1 MDELDDL
8 YFGNKMSEVADAVR
22 TFPIIYDITQRQLYR
37 KVLDDLKN
45 GTVNEIDTDLYEA
58 YGNGLRKAVDTVLGE
73 SEYGDEYF
81 DMQMQ
86 MQANVSR
93 FAAYKAYHATQELK
107 DVDPADIDRKG
118 KLILNK
124 YNRWQAAEYNT
135 AVARARTAKQYHDFT
150 SDPISNELYP
160 NIKWLPSRSASPRE
174 AHRVFWNRVW
184 AKNDPFWNSN
194 TPGSLWNCKCDWEE
208 TDEPVTNGN
217 PNGTMSSKGL
227 DGNPAVTGKVFTDDC
242 PYVKKGGKIV
252 ADFWEP
258 IEQHHN
264 EYLKYLK
271 DADYHDV
278 DFNWNGGMKAIHNGH
293 IVHSAKKE
301 EKFFKEQL
309 TSTQLE
315 QECQDVLFRLG
326 HKAILRDESQK
337 DADGKVLPSLD
348 MELDDKIMDIRS
360 ITTGR
365 CGYALLKKNKQL
377 GNVKF
382 KSETESDSVCLYFH
396 ESTTF
401 SKEMLLKDIK
411 WYKETLQSNGAKQ
424 RIKNVYIVTK
434 DAEEILIYEI

>member
-1 MDELDDL
+1 
-8 YFGNKMSEVADAVR
+8 MSEVADAIR
-22 TFPIIYDITQRQLYR
+22 TFPIIYDITQRELYR

-45 GTVNEIDTDLYEA
+45 GTVKEIDTDLYEA

-86 MQANVSR
+86 MRANVSR

-107 DVDPADIDRKG
+107 DVDPANIDKKG

-135 AVARARTAKQYHDFT
+135 AVARTRTAKQYHDFT

-174 AHRVFWNRVW
+174 AHRVFWNCVW

-217 PNGTMSSKGL
+217 PNGKVSAKGL
-227 DGNPAVTGKVFTDDC
+227 EGNPAVTGEIFTKDC
-242 PYVKKGGKIV
+242 PYVKKGGKDV
-252 ADFWEP
+252 KDFWEP

-278 DFNWNGGMKAIHNGH
+278 DFNWNGGMKATHKYHN
-293 IVHSAKKE
+293 I
-301 EKFFKEQL
+301 
-309 TSTQLE
+309 
-315 QECQDVLFRLG
+315 
-326 HKAILRDESQK
+326 
-337 DADGKVLPSLD
+337 
-348 MELDDKIMDIRS
+348 DKIGGVYERHVQNAGFKTGNAVILECERGKMDNERYVEGTWNGLKFEIA
-360 ITTGR
+360 GR
-365 CGYALLKKNKQL
+365 ETATINNILKGLKHCAAKRETEIAVLDFPNEGFTEENFKQAVL
-377 GNVKF
+377 RYRGLEKLNDGQFLKF
-382 KSETESDSVCLYFH
+382 KKIICVQNENIVYETDF
-396 ESTTF
+396 
-401 SKEMLLKDIK
+401 
-411 WYKETLQSNGAKQ
+411 
-424 RIKNVYIVTK
+424 
-434 DAEEILIYEI
+434 

>member
-1 MDELDDL
+1 
-8 YFGNKMSEVADAVR
+8 MSEVADAVR

-86 MQANVSR
+86 MQANVSH

-107 DVDPADIDRKG
+107 DVNPADIDRKG

-135 AVARARTAKQYHDFT
+135 AVARTRTAKQYHDFT

-264 EYLKYLK
+264 DYLKYLK
-271 DADYHDV
+271 DTDYHDV
-278 DFNWNGGMKAIHNGH
+278 DFNWNGGMKATHNGH

-337 DADGKVLPSLD
+337 GADGKQLPSLD
-348 MELDDKIMDIRS
+348 LQLDNKIMDIRS
-360 ITTGR
+360 ITTEN
-365 CGYALLKKNKQL
+365 CGSALLSKNKQL
-377 GNVKF
+377 GNVKY
-382 KSETESDSVCLYFH
+382 KTGVKSDSICLYFH
-396 ESTTF
+396 DATLF
-401 SKEMLLKDIK
+401 SENKLLNDIK
-411 WYKETLQSNGAKQ
+411 WFKEKLNEYGSKQ
-424 RIKNVYIVTK
+424 RIEKIHVVIK
-434 DAEEILIYEI
+434 DAKEILFYEI

>member
-1 MDELDDL
+1 
-8 YFGNKMSEVADAVR
+8 MSEVADAIR
-22 TFPIIYDITQRQLYR
+22 TFPIIYDITQKELYR

-45 GTVNEIDTDLYEA
+45 GTVKEIDTDLYEA
-58 YGNGLRKAVDTVLGE
+58 YGNGLRKAVDAVLGE

-86 MQANVSR
+86 MRANVSR

-107 DVDPADIDRKG
+107 DVDPADIDKKG

-160 NIKWLPSRSASPRE
+160 NIKWLPSRSATPRE
-174 AHRVFWNRVW
+174 VHRVFWNRVW

-227 DGNPAVTGKVFTDDC
+227 EGNPAVTGEIFTKDC
-242 PYVKKGGKIV
+242 PYVKKGGKDV
-252 ADFWEP
+252 KDFWEP

-278 DFNWNGGMKAIHNGH
+278 DFNWNGGMKATHKDHNFDPKKGHYEKDVCDVGFNNGH
-293 IVHSAKKE
+293 SVIFTSEFSNIIYKKFTE
-301 EKFFKEQL
+301 GLWDNKKFEIAGCETATTNNVLRGLKHCASKRETDIAVIYYPKGGFDQEVFNKAVERYKG
-309 TSTQLE
+309 LE
-315 QECQDVLFRLG
+315 PKQDGQYLKF
-326 HKAILRDESQK
+326 
-337 DADGKVLPSLD
+337 
-348 MELDDKIMDIRS
+348 DKIMCVENNEI
-360 ITTGR
+360 
-365 CGYALLKKNKQL
+365 
-377 GNVKF
+377 VF
-382 KSETESDSVCLYFH
+382 
-396 ESTTF
+396 
-401 SKEMLLKDIK
+401 
-411 WYKETLQSNGAKQ
+411 ETLCP
-424 RIKNVYIVTK
+424 
-434 DAEEILIYEI
+434 

>member
-1 MDELDDL
+1 
-8 YFGNKMSEVADAVR
+8 MSEVADAIR
-22 TFPIIYDITQRQLYR
+22 TFPIIYDITQRELYR

-45 GTVNEIDTDLYEA
+45 GTVKEIDTDLYEA

-86 MQANVSR
+86 MRANVSR

-107 DVDPADIDRKG
+107 DVDPANIDKKG

-135 AVARARTAKQYHDFT
+135 AVARTRTAKQYHDFT

-217 PNGTMSSKGL
+217 PNGTMAAKGL
-227 DGNPAVTGKVFTDDC
+227 EGNPAVTGEIFTKDC
-242 PYVKKGGKIV
+242 PYVKKGGKAV
-252 ADFWEP
+252 KDFWEP

-278 DFNWNGGMKAIHNGH
+278 DFNWNGGMKATHKDHNFDPKKGHYEKDVCDVGFNNGH
-293 IVHSAKKE
+293 SVIFTSEFSNIIYKKFTE
-301 EKFFKEQL
+301 GLWDNKKFEIAGCETATTNNVLRGLKHCASKRETDIAVIYYPKGGFDQEVFNKAVERYKG
-309 TSTQLE
+309 LE
-315 QECQDVLFRLG
+315 PKQDGQYLKF
-326 HKAILRDESQK
+326 
-337 DADGKVLPSLD
+337 
-348 MELDDKIMDIRS
+348 DKIICVENNE
-360 ITTGR
+360 I
-365 CGYALLKKNKQL
+365 
-377 GNVKF
+377 VF
-382 KSETESDSVCLYFH
+382 
-396 ESTTF
+396 
-401 SKEMLLKDIK
+401 
-411 WYKETLQSNGAKQ
+411 ETLCP
-424 RIKNVYIVTK
+424 
-434 DAEEILIYEI
+434 

>member
-1 MDELDDL
+1 
-8 YFGNKMSEVADAVR
+8 MSEVADAIR
-22 TFPIIYDITQRQLYR
+22 TFPIIYDITQRELYR

-45 GTVNEIDTDLYEA
+45 GTVKEIDTDLYEA

-86 MQANVSR
+86 MRANVSR

-107 DVDPADIDRKG
+107 DVDPADIDKKG

-135 AVARARTAKQYHDFT
+135 AVARTRTAKQYHDFT

-217 PNGTMSSKGL
+217 PNGTMSAKGL
-227 DGNPAVTGKVFTDDC
+227 EGNPAMTGKVFTDDC
-242 PYVKKGGKIV
+242 PYVKKGGKAV
-252 ADFWEP
+252 KDFWEP

-278 DFNWNGGMKAIHNGH
+278 DFNWNGGMKATHNGH

-337 DADGKVLPSLD
+337 DAYENQLPSLD
-348 MELDDKIMDIRS
+348 LQLDDKIMDIRS
-360 ITTGR
+360 ITTEN
-365 CGYALLKKNKQL
+365 CGSALLSKNKQL
-377 GNVKF
+377 GNVKY
-382 KSETESDSVCLYFH
+382 KTGIKSDSICLYFH
-396 ESTTF
+396 DATLF
-401 SKEMLLKDIK
+401 SENKLLNDIK
-411 WYKETLQSNGAKQ
+411 WFKEKLNEYGSKQ
-424 RIKNVYIVTK
+424 RIEKIHVVIKDTK
-434 DAEEILIYEI
+434 EILFYEI

>member
-1 MDELDDL
+1 
-8 YFGNKMSEVADAVR
+8 MSEVADAVR

-86 MQANVSR
+86 MRANVSR

-107 DVDPADIDRKG
+107 DVNHADIDRKG

-208 TDEPVTNGN
+208 TDEPVTDKN
-217 PNGTMSSKGL
+217 PNGTMSAKGL
-227 DGNPAVTGKVFTDDC
+227 EGNPAVTGEIFTKDC
-242 PYVKKGGKIV
+242 PYVKKGGRAVK
-252 ADFWEP
+252 DFWEP

-278 DFNWNGGMKAIHNGH
+278 DFNWNGGMKATHKDHNFDPKKGHYEKDVCDVGFNNGH
-293 IVHSAKKE
+293 SVIFTSEFSNIIYKKFTE
-301 EKFFKEQL
+301 GLWDNKKFEIAGCETATTNNVLRGLKHCASKRETDIAVIYYPKGGFDQEVFNKAVERYKG
-309 TSTQLE
+309 LE
-315 QECQDVLFRLG
+315 PKQDGQYLKF
-326 HKAILRDESQK
+326 
-337 DADGKVLPSLD
+337 
-348 MELDDKIMDIRS
+348 DKIICVENNE
-360 ITTGR
+360 I
-365 CGYALLKKNKQL
+365 
-377 GNVKF
+377 VF
-382 KSETESDSVCLYFH
+382 
-396 ESTTF
+396 
-401 SKEMLLKDIK
+401 
-411 WYKETLQSNGAKQ
+411 ETLCP
-424 RIKNVYIVTK
+424 
-434 DAEEILIYEI
+434 

>member
-1 MDELDDL
+1 M
-8 YFGNKMSEVADAVR
+8 ADAVR

-208 TDEPVTNGN
+208 TDEPVTDKN
-217 PNGTMSSKGL
+217 PNGTMSAKGL
-227 DGNPAVTGKVFTDDC
+227 EGNPAVTGEIFTKDC
-242 PYVKKGGKIV
+242 PYVKKGGRAVK
-252 ADFWEP
+252 DFWEP

-278 DFNWNGGMKAIHNGH
+278 DFNWNGGMKATHKDHNFDPKKGHYEKDVCDVGFNNGH
-293 IVHSAKKE
+293 SVIFTSEFSNIIYKKFTE
-301 EKFFKEQL
+301 GLWDNKKFEIAGCETATTNNVLRGLKHCASKRETDIAVIYYPKGGFDQEVFNKAVERYKG
-309 TSTQLE
+309 LE
-315 QECQDVLFRLG
+315 PKQDGQYLKF
-326 HKAILRDESQK
+326 
-337 DADGKVLPSLD
+337 
-348 MELDDKIMDIRS
+348 DKIICVENNE
-360 ITTGR
+360 I
-365 CGYALLKKNKQL
+365 
-377 GNVKF
+377 VF
-382 KSETESDSVCLYFH
+382 
-396 ESTTF
+396 
-401 SKEMLLKDIK
+401 
-411 WYKETLQSNGAKQ
+411 ETLCP
-424 RIKNVYIVTK
+424 
-434 DAEEILIYEI
+434 

>member
-1 MDELDDL
+1 MDELDNL
-8 YFGNKMSEVADAVR
+8 YFGNKMSEVADAIR
-22 TFPIIYDITQRQLYR
+22 TFPIIYDITQRELYR

-45 GTVNEIDTDLYEA
+45 GTVKEIDTDLYEA

-86 MQANVSR
+86 MRANVSR

-107 DVDPADIDRKG
+107 DVDPADIDKKG

-135 AVARARTAKQYHDFT
+135 AVARTRTAKQYHDFT

-217 PNGTMSSKGL
+217 PNGTMSAKGL
-227 DGNPAVTGKVFTDDC
+227 EGNPAMTGKVFTDDC
-242 PYVKKGGKIV
+242 PYVKKGGKAV
-252 ADFWEP
+252 KDFWEP

-278 DFNWNGGMKAIHNGH
+278 DFNWNGGMKATHNGH

-337 DADGKVLPSLD
+337 DAYENQLPSLD
-348 MELDDKIMDIRS
+348 LQLDDKIMDIRS
-360 ITTGR
+360 ITTEN
-365 CGYALLKKNKQL
+365 CGSALLSKNKQL
-377 GNVKF
+377 GNVKY
-382 KSETESDSVCLYFH
+382 KTGIKSDSICLYFH
-396 ESTTF
+396 DATLF
-401 SKEMLLKDIK
+401 SENKLLNDIK
-411 WYKETLQSNGAKQ
+411 WFKEKLNEYGSKQ
-424 RIKNVYIVTK
+424 RIEKIHVVIKDTK
-434 DAEEILIYEI
+434 EILFYEI

>member
-1 MDELDDL
+1 
-8 YFGNKMSEVADAVR
+8 MSEVADAIR
-22 TFPIIYDITQRQLYR
+22 TFPIIYDITQRELYR

-45 GTVNEIDTDLYEA
+45 GTVKEIDIDLYEA

-86 MQANVSR
+86 MRANVSR

-107 DVDPADIDRKG
+107 DVDPANIDKKG

-135 AVARARTAKQYHDFT
+135 AVARTRTAKQYHDFT

-217 PNGTMSSKGL
+217 PNGKVSAKGL
-227 DGNPAVTGKVFTDDC
+227 EGNPAVTGEIFTKDC
-242 PYVKKGGKIV
+242 PYVKKGGKDV
-252 ADFWEP
+252 KDFWEP

-264 EYLKYLK
+264 EYLKCLK
-271 DADYHDV
+271 DSDYHDV
-278 DFNWNGGMKAIHNGH
+278 DFNWNGGMKATHKYHN
-293 IVHSAKKE
+293 I
-301 EKFFKEQL
+301 
-309 TSTQLE
+309 
-315 QECQDVLFRLG
+315 
-326 HKAILRDESQK
+326 
-337 DADGKVLPSLD
+337 
-348 MELDDKIMDIRS
+348 DKIGGVYERHVQNAGFKTGNAVILECERGKMDNERYVEGTWNGLKFEIA
-360 ITTGR
+360 GR
-365 CGYALLKKNKQL
+365 ETATINNILKGLKHCAAKRETEIAVLDFPNEGFTEENFKQAVL
-377 GNVKF
+377 RYRGLEKLNDGQFLKF
-382 KSETESDSVCLYFH
+382 KKIICVQNENIVYETDF
-396 ESTTF
+396 
-401 SKEMLLKDIK
+401 
-411 WYKETLQSNGAKQ
+411 
-424 RIKNVYIVTK
+424 
-434 DAEEILIYEI
+434 

>member
-1 MDELDDL
+1 
-8 YFGNKMSEVADAVR
+8 MSEVADAIR
-22 TFPIIYDITQRQLYR
+22 TFPIIYDITQRELYR

-45 GTVNEIDTDLYEA
+45 GTVKEIDTDLYEA

-86 MQANVSR
+86 MRANVSR
-93 FAAYKAYHATQELK
+93 FSAYKAYHATQELK
-107 DVDPADIDRKG
+107 DVDPADIDKKG

-135 AVARARTAKQYHDFT
+135 AVARTRTAKQYHDFT

-227 DGNPAVTGKVFTDDC
+227 EGNPAVTGEIFTKDC
-242 PYVKKGGKIV
+242 PYVKKGGKAV
-252 ADFWEP
+252 KDFWEP

-278 DFNWNGGMKAIHNGH
+278 DFNWNGGMKATHNGH

-337 DADGKVLPSLD
+337 DAYENQLPSLD
-348 MELDDKIMDIRS
+348 LQLDDKIMDIRS
-360 ITTGR
+360 ITTEN
-365 CGYALLKKNKQL
+365 CGSALLSKNKQL
-377 GNVKF
+377 GNVKY
-382 KSETESDSVCLYFH
+382 KTGIKSDSICLYFH
-396 ESTTF
+396 DATLF
-401 SKEMLLKDIK
+401 SENKLLNDIK
-411 WYKETLQSNGAKQ
+411 WFKEKLNEYGSKQ
-424 RIKNVYIVTK
+424 RIEKIHVVIKDTK
-434 DAEEILIYEI
+434 EILFYEI

>member
-1 MDELDDL
+1 
-8 YFGNKMSEVADAVR
+8 MSEVADAVR

-208 TDEPVTNGN
+208 TDEPVTDKN
-217 PNGTMSSKGL
+217 PNGTMSAKGL
-227 DGNPAVTGKVFTDDC
+227 EGNPAVTGEIFTKDC
-242 PYVKKGGKIV
+242 PYVKKGGRAVK
-252 ADFWEP
+252 DFWEP

-278 DFNWNGGMKAIHNGH
+278 DFNWNGGMKATHKDHNFDPKKGHYEKDVCDVGFNNGH
-293 IVHSAKKE
+293 SVIFTSEFSNIIYKKFTE
-301 EKFFKEQL
+301 GLWDNKKFEIAGCETATTNNVLRGLKHCASKRETDIAVIYYPKGGFDQEVFNKAVERYKG
-309 TSTQLE
+309 LE
-315 QECQDVLFRLG
+315 PKQDGQYLKF
-326 HKAILRDESQK
+326 
-337 DADGKVLPSLD
+337 
-348 MELDDKIMDIRS
+348 DKIICVENNE
-360 ITTGR
+360 I
-365 CGYALLKKNKQL
+365 
-377 GNVKF
+377 VF
-382 KSETESDSVCLYFH
+382 
-396 ESTTF
+396 
-401 SKEMLLKDIK
+401 
-411 WYKETLQSNGAKQ
+411 ETLCP
-424 RIKNVYIVTK
+424 
-434 DAEEILIYEI
+434 

>member
-1 MDELDDL
+1 
-8 YFGNKMSEVADAVR
+8 MSEVADAVR

-174 AHRVFWNRVW
+174 VHRVFWNRVW

-217 PNGTMSSKGL
+217 PNGTMSAKGL
-227 DGNPAVTGKVFTDDC
+227 EGNPAVTGEIFTKDC
-242 PYVKKGGKIV
+242 PYVKKGGKAV
-252 ADFWEP
+252 KDFWEP

-278 DFNWNGGMKAIHNGH
+278 DFNWNGGMKATHNGH

-337 DADGKVLPSLD
+337 DANKDYLPSLD
-348 MELDDKIMDIRS
+348 LQLDDKIMDIRS
-360 ITTGR
+360 ITTEN
-365 CGYALLKKNKQL
+365 CGSALLSKNKQL
-377 GNVKF
+377 GNVKY
-382 KSETESDSVCLYFH
+382 KTGVKSDSICLYFH
-396 ESTTF
+396 DATLF
-401 SKEMLLKDIK
+401 SENKLLNDIK
-411 WYKETLQSNGAKQ
+411 WFKEKLNEYGSKQ
-424 RIKNVYIVTK
+424 RIEKIHVVIKDTK
-434 DAEEILIYEI
+434 EILFYEI

>member
-1 MDELDDL
+1 
-8 YFGNKMSEVADAVR
+8 MSEVADAIR
-22 TFPIIYDITQRQLYR
+22 TFPIIYDITQRELYR

-45 GTVNEIDTDLYEA
+45 GTVKEIDTDLYEA

-86 MQANVSR
+86 MRANVSR

-107 DVDPADIDRKG
+107 DVDPADIDKKG

-135 AVARARTAKQYHDFT
+135 AVARTRTAKQYHDFT

-174 AHRVFWNRVW
+174 VHRVFWNRVW

-217 PNGTMSSKGL
+217 PTGNMSAKGL
-227 DGNPAVTGKVFTDDC
+227 EGNPAVTGEIFTKDC
-242 PYVKKGGKIV
+242 PYVKKGGKAV
-252 ADFWEP
+252 KDFWEP

-278 DFNWNGGMKAIHNGH
+278 DFNWNGGMKATHKDHNFDPKKGH
-293 IVHSAKKE
+293 YEKDVCNVGFDNGNAIVLTRE
-301 EKFFKEQL
+301 RYGEFGERFTEGTWNTMKFEIAGCETATTNNVLRGLKHCASKRETDIAVIYYPKGGFDQEVFNKAVERYKG
-309 TSTQLE
+309 LE
-315 QECQDVLFRLG
+315 PKQDGQYLKF
-326 HKAILRDESQK
+326 
-337 DADGKVLPSLD
+337 
-348 MELDDKIMDIRS
+348 DKIICVENNE
-360 ITTGR
+360 I
-365 CGYALLKKNKQL
+365 
-377 GNVKF
+377 VF
-382 KSETESDSVCLYFH
+382 
-396 ESTTF
+396 
-401 SKEMLLKDIK
+401 
-411 WYKETLQSNGAKQ
+411 ETLCP
-424 RIKNVYIVTK
+424 
-434 DAEEILIYEI
+434 

>member
-1 MDELDDL
+1 
-8 YFGNKMSEVADAVR
+8 MSEVADAIR
-22 TFPIIYDITQRQLYR
+22 TFPIIYDITQRELYR

-45 GTVNEIDTDLYEA
+45 GTVKEIDTDLYEA

-86 MQANVSR
+86 MRANVSR

-107 DVDPADIDRKG
+107 DVDPANIDKKG

-135 AVARARTAKQYHDFT
+135 AVARTRTAKQYHDFT

-174 AHRVFWNRVW
+174 AHRVFWNCVW

-217 PNGTMSSKGL
+217 PNGKVSAKGL
-227 DGNPAVTGKVFTDDC
+227 EGNPAVTGEIFTKDC
-242 PYVKKGGKIV
+242 PYVKKGGKDV
-252 ADFWEP
+252 KDFWEP

-271 DADYHDV
+271 DV
-278 DFNWNGGMKAIHNGH
+278 DFNWNGGMKATHKYHN
-293 IVHSAKKE
+293 I
-301 EKFFKEQL
+301 
-309 TSTQLE
+309 
-315 QECQDVLFRLG
+315 
-326 HKAILRDESQK
+326 
-337 DADGKVLPSLD
+337 
-348 MELDDKIMDIRS
+348 DKIGGVYERHVQNAGFKTGNAVILECERGKMDNERYVEGTWNGLKFEIA
-360 ITTGR
+360 GR
-365 CGYALLKKNKQL
+365 ETATINNILKGLKHCAAKRETEIAVLDFPNEGFTEENFKQAVL
-377 GNVKF
+377 RYRGLEKLNDGQFLKF
-382 KSETESDSVCLYFH
+382 KKIICVQNENIVYETDF
-396 ESTTF
+396 
-401 SKEMLLKDIK
+401 
-411 WYKETLQSNGAKQ
+411 
-424 RIKNVYIVTK
+424 
-434 DAEEILIYEI
+434 

>member
-1 MDELDDL
+1 
-8 YFGNKMSEVADAVR
+8 MSEVADAIR
-22 TFPIIYDITQRQLYR
+22 TFPIIYDITQRELYR

-45 GTVNEIDTDLYEA
+45 GIVKEIDTDLYEA

-86 MQANVSR
+86 MRANVSR

-107 DVDPADIDRKG
+107 DVDPADIDKKG

-135 AVARARTAKQYHDFT
+135 AVARTRTAKQYHDFT

-227 DGNPAVTGKVFTDDC
+227 EGNPAVTGKVFTDDC
-242 PYVKKGGKIV
+242 PYVKNKGLNRKQRDAVETKCRRLNQDTTVSKNMSLKNTDTTCTINGKIHDV
-252 ADFWEP
+252 IFEP
-258 IEQHHN
+258 IGIEHYAHDCIGDKDLFWLKN
-264 EYLKYLK
+264 EIMPNIG
-271 DADYHDV
+271 DYIS
-278 DFNWNGGMKAIHNGH
+278 KAQCT
-293 IVHSAKKE
+293 AKKE
-301 EKFFKEQL
+301 SDTTHNTNKKTLRLKKQTDYFYYFPILLPNGKNAVLHLGRYNANKVGKE
-309 TSTQLE
+309 
-315 QECQDVLFRLG
+315 
-326 HKAILRDESQK
+326 
-337 DADGKVLPSLD
+337 GKMYLY
-348 MELDDKIMDIRS
+348 S
-360 ITTGR
+360 IT
-365 CGYALLKKNKQL
+365 KNMP
-377 GNVKF
+377 NNT
-382 KSETESDSVCLYFH
+382 ETP
-396 ESTTF
+396 
-401 SKEMLLKDIK
+401 
-411 WYKETLQSNGAKQ
+411 
-424 RIKNVYIVTK
+424 
-434 DAEEILIYEI
+434 

>member
-1 MDELDDL
+1 
-8 YFGNKMSEVADAVR
+8 MSEVADAIR
-22 TFPIIYDITQRQLYR
+22 TFPIIYDITQRELYR

-45 GTVNEIDTDLYEA
+45 GTVKEIDTDLYEA

-73 SEYGDEYF
+73 IEYGDEYF

-86 MQANVSR
+86 MCANVSR

-107 DVDPADIDRKG
+107 DVDPADIDKKG

-135 AVARARTAKQYHDFT
+135 AVARTRTAKQYHDFT

-208 TDEPVTNGN
+208 TDEPVTDKN
-217 PNGTMSSKGL
+217 PNGTMSAKGL
-227 DGNPAVTGKVFTDDC
+227 EGNPALTGEIFTKDC
-242 PYVKKGGKIV
+242 PYVKKGGKAV
-252 ADFWEP
+252 KDFWEP

-278 DFNWNGGMKAIHNGH
+278 DFNWNGGMKATHKDHNFDPKKGHYEKDVCDVGFNNGH
-293 IVHSAKKE
+293 SVIFTSEFSNIIYKKFTE
-301 EKFFKEQL
+301 GLWDNKKFEIAGCETATTNNVLRGLKHCASKRETDIAVIYYPKGGFDQEVFNKAVERYKG
-309 TSTQLE
+309 LE
-315 QECQDVLFRLG
+315 PKQDGQYLKF
-326 HKAILRDESQK
+326 
-337 DADGKVLPSLD
+337 
-348 MELDDKIMDIRS
+348 DKIICVENNE
-360 ITTGR
+360 I
-365 CGYALLKKNKQL
+365 
-377 GNVKF
+377 VF
-382 KSETESDSVCLYFH
+382 
-396 ESTTF
+396 
-401 SKEMLLKDIK
+401 
-411 WYKETLQSNGAKQ
+411 ETLCP
-424 RIKNVYIVTK
+424 
-434 DAEEILIYEI
+434 

>member
-1 MDELDDL
+1 
-8 YFGNKMSEVADAVR
+8 MSEVADAVR

-107 DVDPADIDRKG
+107 DVNPADIDRKG

-227 DGNPAVTGKVFTDDC
+227 EGNPARDGVIFTDEC
-242 PYVKKGGKIV
+242 PYVKKGGGHSIV
-252 ADFWEP
+252 NGFYRDNL
-258 IEQHHN
+258 IETYKEIEKKTNILIKGEQKEVLINSIGVIETVEKRFGNPNYWLRN
-264 EYLKYLK
+264 ELLENIDKYLPY
-271 DADYHDV
+271 ATYIGEESV
-278 DFNWNGGMKAIHNGH
+278 DLSHN
-293 IVHSAKKE
+293 
-301 EKFFKEQL
+301 
-309 TSTQLE
+309 T
-315 QECQDVLFRLG
+315 
-326 HKAILRDESQK
+326 
-337 DADGKVLPSLD
+337 GKTL
-348 MELDDKIMDIRS
+348 K
-360 ITTGR
+360 
-365 CGYALLKKNKQL
+365 LKKKMSKAHKLQYNVGNKPFIITL
-377 GNVKF
+377 FEYKDNGN
-382 KSETESDSVCLYFH
+382 
-396 ESTTF
+396 
-401 SKEMLLKDIK
+401 LLF
-411 WYKETLQSNGAKQ
+411 Y
-424 RIKNVYIVTK
+424 YIEPPK
-434 DAEEILIYEI
+434 K

>member
-1 MDELDDL
+1 
-8 YFGNKMSEVADAVR
+8 MSEVADAIR
-22 TFPIIYDITQRQLYR
+22 TFPIIYDITQRELYR

-45 GTVNEIDTDLYEA
+45 GTVKEIDTDLYEA

-86 MQANVSR
+86 MRANVSR

-107 DVDPADIDRKG
+107 DVDPANIDKKG

-135 AVARARTAKQYHDFT
+135 AVARTRTAKQYHDFT

-217 PNGTMSSKGL
+217 PNGKVSAKGL
-227 DGNPAVTGKVFTDDC
+227 EGNPAVTGEIFTKDC
-242 PYVKKGGKIV
+242 PYVKKGGKDV
-252 ADFWEP
+252 KDFWKP

-264 EYLKYLK
+264 EYLKCLK
-271 DADYHDV
+271 DSDYHDV
-278 DFNWNGGMKAIHNGH
+278 DFNWNGGMKATHKYHN
-293 IVHSAKKE
+293 I
-301 EKFFKEQL
+301 
-309 TSTQLE
+309 
-315 QECQDVLFRLG
+315 
-326 HKAILRDESQK
+326 
-337 DADGKVLPSLD
+337 
-348 MELDDKIMDIRS
+348 DKIGGVYERHVQNAGFKTGNAVILECERGKMDNERYVEGTWNGLKFEIA
-360 ITTGR
+360 GR
-365 CGYALLKKNKQL
+365 ETATINNILKGLKHCAAKRETEIAVLDFPNEGFTEENFKQAVL
-377 GNVKF
+377 RYRGLEKLNDGQFLKF
-382 KSETESDSVCLYFH
+382 KKIICVQNENIVYETDF
-396 ESTTF
+396 
-401 SKEMLLKDIK
+401 
-411 WYKETLQSNGAKQ
+411 
-424 RIKNVYIVTK
+424 
-434 DAEEILIYEI
+434 